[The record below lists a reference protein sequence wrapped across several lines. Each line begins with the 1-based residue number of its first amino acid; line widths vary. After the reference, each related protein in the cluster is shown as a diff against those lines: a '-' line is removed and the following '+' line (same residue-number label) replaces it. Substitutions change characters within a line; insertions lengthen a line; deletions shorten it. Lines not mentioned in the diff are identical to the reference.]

1 MTSKIIWST
10 TEFLDGRNRS
20 SLKIIAKLDL
30 RLSFPMFWICG
41 IEGASTRQT
50 IEHFSNWF
58 GNFEWAVKM
67 LTKFVFYLVTLN
79 NNATKSGF
87 TCDLTLFLWNS
98 NMPNCPSIVK
108 RCEETL
114 LISRDLMFFERIN
127 VYGTV
132 VGGCDKTPLAIHT
145 LRLILLRLF

>member
-1 MTSKIIWST
+1 MKCLRNDMTSKIIWST

-87 TCDLTLFLWNS
+87 TCDLTLFV
-98 NMPNCPSIVK
+98 VK
-108 RCEETL
+108 
-114 LISRDLMFFERIN
+114 FEHAQLPIECQKVRRN
-127 VYGTV
+127 LT
-132 VGGCDKTPLAIHT
+132 TFA
-145 LRLILLRLF
+145 